1 MDFRE
6 SLEFLFGL
14 QRFGIKLGLDI
25 TRTLLDRAGS
35 PQQNFLC
42 VQVAGTNGKGSTS
55 AFLAAI
61 LEAAGLRVGLY
72 TSPHLQSFC
81 ERIRIDGAA
90 ISEAEVADLA
100 NQLRPLSVDLPV
112 TFFEFSTV
120 MALCAFARHNVDIA
134 VLETGLG
141 GRLDATT
148 AVASKLSLITPISLD
163 HQDHLGTTLPAIAAE
178 KAGIIKEKIP
188 VICSRQEGEVLTV
201 LTRQAAEHQAPFL
214 YADVDFSVTIDDSG
228 SFGYN
233 DNQGHQINSLFSGLP
248 GAHQP
253 QNAALAITAALLL
266 RHQGFNISDTSIRQ
280 GLAQVNWPGRLEWWG
295 EPRQLLLDG
304 AHNSAGARVLA
315 DYLSTLKAPALHWL
329 VGVKEDKNYH
339 DILSAILPLTS
350 RIYAVAPPE
359 INATEPE
366 KLVAVATQANVP
378 AQAFSSVEEGL
389 RAARAA
395 CRRDEIILVAGSL
408 FLVGAVRELLCR
420 NEGRS

>member
-14 QRFGIKLGLDI
+14 QRFGIKLGLEI
-25 TRTLLDRAGS
+25 TRTLLERAGS

-81 ERIRIDGAA
+81 ERIRINGAA

-148 AVASKLSLITPISLD
+148 AVETKLSLITPISLD
-163 HQDHLGTTLPAIAAE
+163 HQEHLGATLPAIAAE

-201 LTRQAAEHQAPFL
+201 LNQQAAEHQAPFL
-214 YADVDFSVTIDDSG
+214 YAGVDFSVTINDSG
-228 SFGYN
+228 SFTYT
-233 DNQGHQINSLFSGLP
+233 DNQGHQLNSLIPGLP

-253 QNAALAITAALLL
+253 HNAALAITAALLL
-266 RHQGFNISDTSIRQ
+266 RQQGFNITDTAIRQ
-280 GLAQVNWPGRLEWWG
+280 GLAQVHWPGRLEWWG
-295 EPRQLLLDG
+295 KPRQLLLDG

-339 DILSAILPLTS
+339 DILSTILPFAS
-350 RIYAVAPPE
+350 RLYAVAPPA

-366 KLVAVATQANVP
+366 KLVAVARQANVP

-395 CRRDEIILVAGSL
+395 CRPDEIILVAGSL